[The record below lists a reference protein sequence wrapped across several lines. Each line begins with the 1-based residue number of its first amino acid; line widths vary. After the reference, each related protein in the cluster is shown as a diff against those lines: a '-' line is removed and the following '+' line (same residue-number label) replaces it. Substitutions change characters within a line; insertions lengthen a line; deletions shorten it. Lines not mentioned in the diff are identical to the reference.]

1 MRRNGDEAWKPDPWR
16 VGIGMLVF
24 AAAWLW
30 LLDRAVLA
38 PPTDNIEQLIWVRS
52 LEWGYYKHPPLPTW
66 LLWPVVQL
74 LGGTAWA
81 TYVMGAACAL
91 GAFALMWRL
100 LRDMRGEAH
109 AAIAALAGLC
119 VTFYNGRLYFYNHEI
134 VLIPL
139 VAGCAL
145 ACWKAYTTR
154 KIGWWVVLGG
164 CLGLGALAKYQIA
177 VAGLAVLVFWCIR
190 RAWRDPM
197 HVFGLQ
203 VAGLAA
209 LAVFSPH
216 LVWLIQHD
224 FEPLNY
230 AMSSSLAAGLPWL
243 ARWHE
248 VARWWG
254 DQLLNRALP
263 AWLFLAALW
272 LLGRRERRRLAA
284 SLNATAT
291 ACATTGDAGRT
302 LLLSFG
308 LTPLVFVSVMA
319 LISGSHIQLHWGTP
333 FLLFIVPAAMEWA
346 RAAWSAPFRPRRAML
361 VFIVIQLV
369 LMLRVEL
376 TAPNGLGLLRRPTDW
391 RYFDA
396 QALADALHARAVAAL
411 GGPVRVISG
420 PWEESGALSL
430 RLPERPLVLINGQ
443 PRFSPWVGAHLVAD
457 CGALELSK
465 ARVAPEGFEPV
476 GAAFPK
482 LHWRVKPPVAACGAG
497 PAS

>member
-1 MRRNGDEAWKPDPWR
+1 
-16 VGIGMLVF
+16 MLVF
-24 AAAWLW
+24 AGAWLW

-109 AAIAALAGLC
+109 AATAALAGLC

-154 KIGWWVVLGG
+154 KIGWWLALGA

-190 RAWRDPM
+190 KAWRDPM

-203 VAGLAA
+203 VAGLTA
-209 LAVFSPH
+209 LAVFAPH
-216 LVWLIQHD
+216 LIWLIHHD

-243 ARWHE
+243 ARGQE
-248 VARWWG
+248 VAKWWG

-263 AWLFLAALW
+263 AWLFLGVLW
-272 LLGRRERRRLAA
+272 LAGSRERRRHAA
-284 SLNATAT
+284 PPDAVA
-291 ACATTGDAGRT
+291 GDPGRA

-319 LISGSHIQLHWGTP
+319 LISGSHIQLH
-333 FLLFIVPAAMEWA
+333 
-346 RAAWSAPFRPRRAML
+346 
-361 VFIVIQLV
+361 
-369 LMLRVEL
+369 
-376 TAPNGLGLLRRPTDW
+376 
-391 RYFDA
+391 
-396 QALADALHARAVAAL
+396 
-411 GGPVRVISG
+411 
-420 PWEESGALSL
+420 
-430 RLPERPLVLINGQ
+430 
-443 PRFSPWVGAHLVAD
+443 
-457 CGALELSK
+457 
-465 ARVAPEGFEPV
+465 
-476 GAAFPK
+476 
-482 LHWRVKPPVAACGAG
+482 
-497 PAS
+497 